1 MDYKVGEEI
10 KILYDVFLPLSL
22 CIKKFIL
29 ASATNY
35 FSTFCWTTVLDLCY
49 LCCVLVIMQ
58 KEKRSWLPLTE
69 TLTLLLWDYNYTLHK
84 CSDETGSDGKKRT
97 ILQGH
102 GYGSKSMWAKLIFI
116 WRLFSNRVWMPPR
129 IDSVFE
135 LLTNVVLQLKPCPS
149 GLKLRRHGSRSFVL
163 SQPFSVCNSLCLWGN
178 WFNATFLA
186 SFLPII
192 ARAKAALLVRLSFA
206 MLA

>member
-1 MDYKVGEEI
+1 MGI
-10 KILYDVFLPLSL
+10 
-22 CIKKFIL
+22 
-29 ASATNY
+29 
-35 FSTFCWTTVLDLCY
+35 
-49 LCCVLVIMQ
+49 
-58 KEKRSWLPLTE
+58 
-69 TLTLLLWDYNYTLHK
+69 
-84 CSDETGSDGKKRT
+84 KRT

-102 GYGSKSMWAKLIFI
+102 EAGSKWMWAKLMFI

-192 ARAKAALLVRLSFA
+192 ARAKAALLVRLSFT
-206 MLA
+206 MLASKILASAQVICHQFLLDVRIGWFRPVVLRFTTESLHLHQWLFV

>member
-1 MDYKVGEEI
+1 MGI
-10 KILYDVFLPLSL
+10 
-22 CIKKFIL
+22 
-29 ASATNY
+29 
-35 FSTFCWTTVLDLCY
+35 
-49 LCCVLVIMQ
+49 
-58 KEKRSWLPLTE
+58 
-69 TLTLLLWDYNYTLHK
+69 
-84 CSDETGSDGKKRT
+84 KRT

-102 GYGSKSMWAKLIFI
+102 EAGSKWMWAKLMFI

-135 LLTNVVLQLKPCPS
+135 LLTNVVLQLKPWPS

-206 MLA
+206 SAQVICHQFLLDVWVFIVLCTTESWFRPVVLRFTTESLHLHQWLFV